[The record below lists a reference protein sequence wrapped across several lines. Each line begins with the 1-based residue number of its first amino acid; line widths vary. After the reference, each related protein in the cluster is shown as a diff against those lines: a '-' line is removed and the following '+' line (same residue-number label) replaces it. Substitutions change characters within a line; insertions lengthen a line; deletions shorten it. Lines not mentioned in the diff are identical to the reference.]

1 MTIPTLHI
9 LQVIIKSILYA
20 GLFWQGYKLVKFI
33 KNHTLLH
40 SGVVGKLK
48 LLSYTF
54 VFLLVVKI
62 TFGIVTLKTID
73 TGNLSHETDAYKNG
87 YLAGLVAGRYARIV
101 FQNIDLIIAVGFNW
115 LLSLVIQKAILLQ
128 QEQELTI

>member
-1 MTIPTLHI
+1 M
-9 LQVIIKSILYA
+9 
-20 GLFWQGYKLVKFI
+20 
-33 KNHTLLH
+33 
-40 SGVVGKLK
+40 
-48 LLSYTF
+48 
-54 VFLLVVKI
+54 FLLVVKI

-73 TGNLSHETDAYKNG
+73 TGNLGHETDAYKNG

>member
-9 LQVIIKSILYA
+9 LQVIIKSTLYA

-33 KNHTLLH
+33 KNYTLLH
-40 SGVVGKLK
+40 TGVVGRLK
-48 LLSYTF
+48 LLSYIF
-54 VFLLVVKI
+54 VVLLVVKI
-62 TFGIVTLKTID
+62 IFGVVTLKTID

-87 YLAGLVAGRYARIV
+87 FLVGQVAGQYVRVV

-115 LLSLVIQKAILLQ
+115 LLSLVIQKAILLK

>member
-54 VFLLVVKI
+54 MFLLVVKI

-73 TGNLSHETDAYKNG
+73 TGNLGHETNAYKNG